1 MTDRETIVQKK
12 TAVAKFV
19 LGLLD
24 KICETDC

>member
-1 MTDRETIVQKK
+1 MTDRETIAQK